1 MIIRVPIPRLRK
13 YDVALY
19 KRGDTYV
26 LHRLITVR
34 DDHYLIRGDNTYS
47 LEHVPDTAVIGVLS
61 SFRYKGTQ
69 HGVKDLGYLCYVRIW
84 QAIHPLRLLRAHLRP
99 WAIRIARRMGI
110 LPLLKRL
117 LRRGSEA

>member
-13 YDVALY
+13 YDVTLY

-84 QAIHPLRLLRAHLRP
+84 QAIYPLRLLRAHLRP

>member
-1 MIIRVPIPRLRK
+1 MIIRVPLPRLRK
-13 YDVALY
+13 YDVTLY

-47 LEHVPDTAVIGVLS
+47 LEHVPDTAVIGVLT

-69 HGVKDLGYLCYVRIW
+69 HEVKDL
-84 QAIHPLRLLRAHLRP
+84 AICAMFASGRP
-99 WAIRIARRMGI
+99 SIPCDFSMSVSN
-110 LPLLKRL
+110 
-117 LRRGSEA
+117 RGR